1 MTNNPWK
8 INTFL
13 TETDES
19 QIVTKIQKLLE
30 KVIVTIDST
39 STTTTLAK
47 QLTKTF
53 PAHIHLKKSS
63 TNGNAF

>member
-39 STTTTLAK
+39 STTLAK